1 MSDRPRRKR
10 KQNNNTVASNT
21 HYVGYVEDEESVDAI
36 MKKFE
41 ELDRIQREFQSMA
54 VEPQSNNATTETS
67 TSLVSDATSNQ
78 TSDQQTGTSMAKD
91 GGDQQQGMT
100 EEQLEEVFKR
110 TSSFTVKS
118 AMMDIVAA
126 EDMDAMELWQVD
138 FQDANTDVAFEEE

>member
-1 MSDRPRRKR
+1 
-10 KQNNNTVASNT
+10 
-21 HYVGYVEDEESVDAI
+21 

-54 VEPQSNNATTETS
+54 VEPPPTSTTTEVS
-67 TSLVSDATSNQ
+67 TSPASDNQ
-78 TSDQQTGTSMAKD
+78 PSGQQSGTSMAIE